1 MADGGGFKLVS
12 QFESEGDALK
22 YAQELQKYYD
32 SRSMDVKVQVE
43 MNFEEIDDTPGQKY
57 LGEAIENY

>member
-1 MADGGGFKLVS
+1 
-12 QFESEGDALK
+12 
-22 YAQELQKYYD
+22 
-32 SRSMDVKVQVE
+32 MDVKVQVE